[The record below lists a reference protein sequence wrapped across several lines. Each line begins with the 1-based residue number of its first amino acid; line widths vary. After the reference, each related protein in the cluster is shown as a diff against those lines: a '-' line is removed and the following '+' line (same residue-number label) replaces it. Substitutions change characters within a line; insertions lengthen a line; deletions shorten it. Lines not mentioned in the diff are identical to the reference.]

1 MKMNN
6 LTKLTFLIFSFLIVA
21 CSSTDYYPKP
31 TGYNHIELPE
41 HEYQTTDPKYP
52 YSFEYSKNA
61 KLTDDTSG
69 FHKDYW
75 LEITYP
81 TLNFNVH
88 LTYYPVD
95 SNLNTLI
102 NDSYRL
108 ANNHDVKAYS
118 IESEA
123 FVNKSGNNVT
133 YFQLEGDVPTT
144 FQFFTHDSTSHFLR
158 GAMYYPKATKNDSLT
173 PVSEYVIEDIKHL
186 LNTLS
191 WGK

>member
-1 MKMNN
+1 M
-6 LTKLTFLIFSFLIVA
+6 TKFSILILSFLLFA
-21 CSSTDYYPKP
+21 CSSVDYYPKP
-31 TGYNHIELPE
+31 IGYNHIELPK
-41 HEYQTTDPKYP
+41 HEYQQTAEKYP
-52 YSFEYSKNA
+52 YSFEYAKIA
-61 KLTDDTSG
+61 KLIDDTTG

-75 LEITYP
+75 IEIQYP

-88 LTYYPVD
+88 LTYYPIEK
-95 SNLNTLI
+95 NLNSLI
-102 NDSYRL
+102 DDSYRL

-133 YFQLEGDVPTT
+133 YFQLQGDVPTT

-158 GAMYYPKATKNDSLT
+158 GAMYYPKATKNDSLA
-173 PVSEYVIEDIKHL
+173 PVSEFVIEDIKHL

-191 WGK
+191 WKK